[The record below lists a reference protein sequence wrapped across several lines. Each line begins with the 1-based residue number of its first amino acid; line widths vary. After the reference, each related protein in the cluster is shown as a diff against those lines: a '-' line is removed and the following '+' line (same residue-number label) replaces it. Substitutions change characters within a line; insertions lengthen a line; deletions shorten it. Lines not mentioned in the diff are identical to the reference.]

1 MAALS
6 YLAAS
11 GARALTHR
19 SISYRSQSH
28 GARALTHRSISYR
41 SQSHDISR
49 KCLWGPHRNIA
60 ISFDMEKIAY
70 VNVADQR

>member
-11 GARALTHR
+11 R
-19 SISYRSQSH
+19 
-28 GARALTHRSISYR
+28 ARALTHRSISYR